1 MIIHLKDVN
10 CFLKSFRKDQISNA
24 SLHKN
29 AENFAIEACLNN
41 LTLLVQQPDQMAV
54 RTKVQFTKYNCL
66 IGSGSIVLLINGH
79 RIPIQKK

>member
-1 MIIHLKDVN
+1 MFSIHLTQLFDHTPKRCELFD
-10 CFLKSFRKDQISNA
+10 KSFRRDQISNA

-54 RTKVQFTKYNCL
+54 R
-66 IGSGSIVLLINGH
+66 
-79 RIPIQKK
+79 